1 VKILL
6 VEDETEIGELIKNG
20 LEKEGFV
27 LDYCQDGD
35 SGMERAMTRS
45 YDAIVL
51 DVMLPGRSGLEI
63 LKVIRAGHNNVP
75 VIIITARGE
84 TEDRIEGLNLGA
96 DDYLPKPFFV
106 EELIARLRAIWRR
119 SSETGMSVLSVGSL
133 SANLMKR
140 EVMRLG
146 VQIDM
151 TPKEFSL
158 LAFLMRA
165 PGRVLTRTQ
174 ILEQVWGYHFDPGTN
189 LVDVYIRR
197 LRSKIDIEGD
207 ENKKI
212 VFNDDDEIESFYE
225 QYGYEPDEQSC
236 ETQNKLFGFL
246 PNNNWNKWFQEIF
259 QDNHSIYEFKDD
271 FKFNY

>member
-35 SGMERAMTRS
+35 SGMEHAMTRS

-84 TEDRIEGLNLGA
+84 TEDRIEGLDLGA

-119 SSETGMSVLSVGSL
+119 SSETGMSVLSVGTL

-140 EVMRLG
+140 EVVRSSI
-146 VQIDM
+146 QIEM

-197 LRSKIDIEGD
+197 LRSKIDIEG
-207 ENKKI
+207 ETPL
-212 VFNDDDEIESFYE
+212 IETLRGV
-225 QYGYEPDEQSC
+225 GYRMQDPDNPE
-236 ETQNKLFGFL
+236 EG
-246 PNNNWNKWFQEIF
+246 
-259 QDNHSIYEFKDD
+259 
-271 FKFNY
+271 

>member
-6 VEDETEIGELIKNG
+6 VEDEEEIGGLIKDG
-20 LEKEGFV
+20 LEKEEFSV
-27 LDYCQDGD
+27 DYCKDGD
-35 SGMERAMTRS
+35 SGMEHAMAHS

-51 DVMLPGRSGLEI
+51 DVMLPGKSGLEI
-63 LKVIRAGHNNVP
+63 LKMVRASQNNVP
-75 VIIITARGE
+75 IIIITARGE
-84 TEDRIEGLNLGA
+84 TEDRIQGLDLGA

-119 SSETGMSVLSVGSL
+119 SSETGMSVLNVGTL
-133 SANLMKR
+133 SANLMTR
-140 EVMRLG
+140 EVIRSG
-146 VQIDM
+146 QQIEM

-197 LRSKIDIEGD
+197 LRSKIDFEGEIPLIETLRG
-207 ENKKI
+207 
-212 VFNDDDEIESFYE
+212 V
-225 QYGYEPDEQSC
+225 GYRMQDPDNSE
-236 ETQNKLFGFL
+236 GG
-246 PNNNWNKWFQEIF
+246 
-259 QDNHSIYEFKDD
+259 
-271 FKFNY
+271 

>member
-35 SGMERAMTRS
+35 SGMEHAMTRS

-84 TEDRIEGLNLGA
+84 TEDKIEGLDLGA

-119 SSETGMSVLSVGSL
+119 SSETGMSVLSVGTL

-140 EVMRLG
+140 EVVRSS
-146 VQIDM
+146 VQIEM

-158 LAFLMRA
+158 LAFLMRS

-197 LRSKIDIEGD
+197 LRSKIDIEG
-207 ENKKI
+207 
-212 VFNDDDEIESFYE
+212 EIPLIETLRGV
-225 QYGYEPDEQSC
+225 GYRMQDPDNPE
-236 ETQNKLFGFL
+236 EG
-246 PNNNWNKWFQEIF
+246 
-259 QDNHSIYEFKDD
+259 
-271 FKFNY
+271 

>member
-1 VKILL
+1 MKILL

-35 SGMERAMTRS
+35 SGMEHAMTRS

-84 TEDRIEGLNLGA
+84 TEDRIEGLDLGA

-119 SSETGMSVLSVGSL
+119 SSETGMSVLSVGTL

-140 EVMRLG
+140 EVVRSG
-146 VQIDM
+146 VQIEM

-197 LRSKIDIEGD
+197 LRSKIDLEEEVPLIETLRG
-207 ENKKI
+207 
-212 VFNDDDEIESFYE
+212 V
-225 QYGYEPDEQSC
+225 GYRMQDPDNPE
-236 ETQNKLFGFL
+236 EG
-246 PNNNWNKWFQEIF
+246 
-259 QDNHSIYEFKDD
+259 
-271 FKFNY
+271 

>member
-35 SGMERAMTRS
+35 SGMEHAMTRS
-45 YDAIVL
+45 YDALVL

-84 TEDRIEGLNLGA
+84 TEDRIEGLDLGA

-119 SSETGMSVLSVGSL
+119 SSETGMSVLSVGTL

-140 EVMRLG
+140 EVVRSSVQIEMRLERM
-146 VQIDM
+146 V
-151 TPKEFSL
+151 
-158 LAFLMRA
+158 R
-165 PGRVLTRTQ
+165 
-174 ILEQVWGYHFDPGTN
+174 
-189 LVDVYIRR
+189 
-197 LRSKIDIEGD
+197 
-207 ENKKI
+207 
-212 VFNDDDEIESFYE
+212 
-225 QYGYEPDEQSC
+225 
-236 ETQNKLFGFL
+236 
-246 PNNNWNKWFQEIF
+246 
-259 QDNHSIYEFKDD
+259 
-271 FKFNY
+271 

>member
-6 VEDETEIGELIKNG
+6 VEDEAEIGELIKDG
-20 LEKEGFV
+20 LEKEEFSV
-27 LDYCQDGD
+27 DYCKDGD
-35 SGMERAMTRS
+35 TGMEHAMSQT

-51 DVMLPGRSGLEI
+51 DVMLPGKSGLEI
-63 LKVIRAGHNNVP
+63 LKMVRAGHNNVP
-75 VIIITARGE
+75 IIIITARGE
-84 TEDRIEGLNLGA
+84 TEDRIQGLDLGA

-119 SSETGMSVLSVGSL
+119 SSETGMSVLNVGTL
-133 SANLMKR
+133 SANLMTR
-140 EVMRLG
+140 EVARSGL
-146 VQIDM
+146 QIEM

-197 LRSKIDIEGD
+197 LRSKIDIE
-207 ENKKI
+207 N
-212 VFNDDDEIESFYE
+212 EIPLIETLRGV
-225 QYGYEPDEQSC
+225 GYRMQDPD
-236 ETQNKLFGFL
+236 
-246 PNNNWNKWFQEIF
+246 
-259 QDNHSIYEFKDD
+259 HSEKE
-271 FKFNY
+271 

>member
-35 SGMERAMTRS
+35 SGMEHAMTRS

-63 LKVIRAGHNNVP
+63 LKMVRAGHNNVP

-84 TEDRIEGLNLGA
+84 TEDRIEGLDLGA

-119 SSETGMSVLSVGSL
+119 SSETGMSVLSVGAL

-140 EVMRLG
+140 EVVRSG
-146 VQIDM
+146 VQIEM

-197 LRSKIDIEGD
+197 LRSKIDIEG
-207 ENKKI
+207 E
-212 VFNDDDEIESFYE
+212 VPLIETLRGV
-225 QYGYEPDEQSC
+225 GYRMQDPDNPE
-236 ETQNKLFGFL
+236 EG
-246 PNNNWNKWFQEIF
+246 
-259 QDNHSIYEFKDD
+259 
-271 FKFNY
+271 

>member
-1 VKILL
+1 MKILL

-197 LRSKIDIEGD
+197 LRSKIDIEG
-207 ENKKI
+207 E
-212 VFNDDDEIESFYE
+212 VPLIETLRGV
-225 QYGYEPDEQSC
+225 GYRMQDPDNPKE
-236 ETQNKLFGFL
+236 G
-246 PNNNWNKWFQEIF
+246 
-259 QDNHSIYEFKDD
+259 
-271 FKFNY
+271 

>member
-1 VKILL
+1 MKILL

-35 SGMERAMTRS
+35 SGMEHAMTRS
-45 YDAIVL
+45 YDALVL

-84 TEDRIEGLNLGA
+84 TEDRIEGLDLGA

-119 SSETGMSVLSVGSL
+119 SSETGMSVLSVGTL

-140 EVMRLG
+140 EVVRSS
-146 VQIDM
+146 VQIEM

-174 ILEQVWGYHFDPGTN
+174 ILEKVWGYHFDPGTN

-197 LRSKIDIEGD
+197 LRSKIDIEG
-207 ENKKI
+207 
-212 VFNDDDEIESFYE
+212 EIPLIETLRGV
-225 QYGYEPDEQSC
+225 GYRMQDPDNPE
-236 ETQNKLFGFL
+236 EG
-246 PNNNWNKWFQEIF
+246 
-259 QDNHSIYEFKDD
+259 
-271 FKFNY
+271 

>member
-35 SGMERAMTRS
+35 SGMEHAMTRS

-84 TEDRIEGLNLGA
+84 TEDRIEGLDLGA

-119 SSETGMSVLSVGSL
+119 SSETGMSVLSVGTL

-140 EVMRLG
+140 EVVRSS
-146 VQIDM
+146 VQIEM

-197 LRSKIDIEGD
+197 LRSKIDIEG
-207 ENKKI
+207 
-212 VFNDDDEIESFYE
+212 EIPLIETLRGV
-225 QYGYEPDEQSC
+225 GYRMQDPDNPE
-236 ETQNKLFGFL
+236 EG
-246 PNNNWNKWFQEIF
+246 
-259 QDNHSIYEFKDD
+259 
-271 FKFNY
+271 

>member
-1 VKILL
+1 MKILL

-35 SGMERAMTRS
+35 SGMESAMTRS

-197 LRSKIDIEGD
+197 LRSKIDIEG
-207 ENKKI
+207 E
-212 VFNDDDEIESFYE
+212 VPLIETLRGV
-225 QYGYEPDEQSC
+225 GYRMQDPDNPKE
-236 ETQNKLFGFL
+236 G
-246 PNNNWNKWFQEIF
+246 
-259 QDNHSIYEFKDD
+259 
-271 FKFNY
+271 

>member
-1 VKILL
+1 MKILL

-20 LEKEGFV
+20 LEKEGFA

-35 SGMERAMTRS
+35 SGMEHAMTRS

-63 LKVIRAGHNNVP
+63 LKMIRAGHNNVP

-84 TEDRIEGLNLGA
+84 TEDKIEGLDLGA

-119 SSETGMSVLSVGSL
+119 SSEAGMSVLSVGTL

-140 EVMRLG
+140 EVVRSG
-146 VQIDM
+146 VQIEM

-197 LRSKIDIEGD
+197 LRSKIDIEG
-207 ENKKI
+207 EVPLIKTLRG
-212 VFNDDDEIESFYE
+212 V
-225 QYGYEPDEQSC
+225 GYRMQDPDNPE
-236 ETQNKLFGFL
+236 EG
-246 PNNNWNKWFQEIF
+246 
-259 QDNHSIYEFKDD
+259 
-271 FKFNY
+271 

>member
-1 VKILL
+1 MKILL

-35 SGMERAMTRS
+35 SGMEHAMTRS

-63 LKVIRAGHNNVP
+63 LKVVRAGHNNVP
-75 VIIITARGE
+75 IIIITARGE
-84 TEDRIEGLNLGA
+84 TEDRIEGLDLGA

-140 EVMRLG
+140 EVVRLG
-146 VQIDM
+146 VQIEM

-197 LRSKIDIEGD
+197 LRSKIDIEG
-207 ENKKI
+207 E
-212 VFNDDDEIESFYE
+212 VPLIETLRGV
-225 QYGYEPDEQSC
+225 GYRMQDPDNPKE
-236 ETQNKLFGFL
+236 G
-246 PNNNWNKWFQEIF
+246 
-259 QDNHSIYEFKDD
+259 
-271 FKFNY
+271 